1 MTCRKL
7 RFLTAILVALPAALE
22 AAPEGDRL
30 PLLTG
35 PQQLTQVPQLRA
47 HSVRDKEHFPLP
59 PKASALPVSDA
70 LQQQA
75 QELNETMGVC
85 ACSIDPFSR
94 QAVHGPIG
102 QVSFKDPTGKRFTVS
117 VVGYEF
123 ALKVLKVMA
132 KGFGKN
138 ESLDGC
144 YARAHRMA
152 YILEKHGILTG
163 KIIAQGNFRLKDKRA
178 ARGWAAWRYHL
189 APIIAVNDG
198 AKVSAWVLD
207 PALFNEPV
215 PVDTWLGLLLQ
226 QKGSSLKETYFT
238 SRFVY
243 HPSKLAENT
252 ERWDPS
258 DLMDAKRTLK
268 QINRISRIR
277 HSKGLVRLELAGLEL
292 GIPEGFKIH
301 EPSPRAE
308 IRTSDISEDDTRS
321 DRSSPE
327 TSVPPLASS
336 QRKAPDF
343 PREQSTPNL

>member
-1 MTCRKL
+1 MGCRIL
-7 RFLTAILVALPAALE
+7 RSLLLALISWPLALH
-22 AAPEGDRL
+22 ATPESDRL
-30 PLLTG
+30 SLLNE
-35 PQQLTQVPQLRA
+35 PQTAPIPQLRA
-47 HSVRDKEHFPLP
+47 QSVKDSEHFPFP
-59 PKASALPVSDA
+59 ADVTILPVGDSLHSEADR
-70 LQQQA
+70 
-75 QELNETMGVC
+75 LNSTMGTC

-94 QAVHGPIG
+94 KANHGPIG

-123 ALKVLKVMA
+123 ALKVLKVMSR
-132 KGFGKN
+132 GFGKN

-163 KIIAQGNFRLKDKRA
+163 KIIAQGNFRLRDKRT

-189 APIIAVNDG
+189 APIIAINDG

-215 PVDTWLGLLLQ
+215 PVNAWLGLLLQ
-226 QKGSSLKETYFT
+226 QRGSSLKETYFT

-243 HPSKLAENT
+243 HPSRLAQNIDN
-252 ERWDPS
+252 WDQA
-258 DLMDAKRTLK
+258 DLKDAKRTLQ

-292 GIPEGFKIH
+292 ALPDGFKPH
-301 EPSPRAE
+301 EAAPRTE
-308 IRTSDISEDDTRS
+308 IRTFDISEDDIRS
-321 DRSSPE
+321 GHASPE

-343 PREQSTPNL
+343 QRAQSTPNL